1 MPKKSVFPHLPLMA
15 ACFCVCGCLLLSFP
29 AEAVDPNIW
38 YVTQNGGT
46 ETKDGTSW
54 ATAWGEE
61 EFPAAILNADA
72 GDEIWVAE
80 GIYRPI
86 VPVDATA
93 ITGGERGATFQLRT
107 GVALYGGFRGTED
120 NWNDR
125 DWENNV
131 TVLTGDLGE
140 DDTTDAHGAVVS
152 ADNISGDNS
161 YTVVTGS
168 NTDNSAVLDGFTV
181 CGGSRGTL
189 YEGFCHGGGMFNHGG
204 SPSIINCTFSGNA
217 AAAYGGGMYNRDS
230 GSPTVTNCT
239 FSGNAASY
247 GGGLSNRNASSPAI
261 TNCIFSRNAASYDG
275 GGMDNWET
283 SSPTVTNCTFS
294 ENAAENDGGGMSNR
308 KTSKPTV
315 INCTFAGNAAATRGG
330 GICNWNDSNPTITAC
345 TFAENAAADGGGT
358 CNYTYSSPAVTD
370 CTFSGNAAAMAGGGM
385 FNSNTSS
392 PTVTNCTFAGNSA
405 VSHGG
410 GMDNSLYSSPKVTN
424 CTFAGNSAN
433 NEGGGMCNFNE
444 SNPTVTNCIFWGDTQ
459 EEIDGSAT
467 VTYSIVQ
474 GGSVYT
480 GEGNGN
486 GNPLLEP
493 LHYNGGATR
502 TCTIPANSPARNN
515 GSWDANLW
523 ENISLDQRGV
533 SRDIISPDM
542 GAYECSPDLKILSV
556 NQEGSG
562 TVTCNPEGT
571 PFGSWGNQWC
581 YGTDGAGGGLFSSMA
596 NRTDGATSVIFTE
609 SPDFPWTFTEWSG
622 DISGTGNTATV
633 TMGGNRWVLAVF
645 TRQCGI
651 AASADTGG
659 TIAPAGNVTVLSGN
673 DQTFA
678 VTPNS
683 GHEVKDVMVD
693 GSSVGAKTTYTF
705 TNVTEDHTIAASFA
719 VKPTSAPEPTS
730 GPDPTAVPTP
740 VAEPTTT
747 PTIIPTS
754 APEPTSTPTTT
765 PFPTPN
771 PDIPLPEITLTL
783 TLVGG
788 GEIIEGPIEIT
799 LTEELLNA
807 LLLGNWI
814 SQEDFRDLLSG
825 GYNSEILSLFSLAA
839 KLDDG
844 VTALTLVLEITVVT
858 GLPEGYTYRIYLLGR
873 TYDESGNPTGF
884 TILADGPEDGAVLL
898 RKRGNS
904 ETWKVEITD
913 GGNADANLEE
923 GYVTAEIGGIVV
935 VTPETSETPTPSASG
950 NKGGG
955 GCSFGVIPGISLF
968 MLPLLL
974 LLRR

>member
-1 MPKKSVFPHLPLMA
+1 MPKKSVLSPLPLMA

-61 EFPAAILNADA
+61 EFSAAIQSADA

-86 VPVDATA
+86 VPVDVAA
-93 ITGGERGATFQLRT
+93 ITGGEKGATFQLRT
-107 GVALYGGFRGTED
+107 GVAIYGGFRGTED
-120 NWNDR
+120 NWDDR

-131 TVLTGDLGE
+131 TVLTGDLGW
-140 DDTTDAHGAVVS
+140 DDVTDAHGAVVS
-152 ADNISGDNS
+152 AGNISGNNS

-168 NTDNSAVLDGFTV
+168 GTTASAVLDGFTV
-181 CGGSRGTL
+181 CGGNRGTL

-230 GSPTVTNCT
+230 GSPTVTNCI
-239 FSGNAASY
+239 FARNSASH
-247 GGGLSNRNASSPAI
+247 
-261 TNCIFSRNAASYDG
+261 DG

-283 SSPTVTNCTFS
+283 SSPTVTNSTFA
-294 ENAAENDGGGMSNR
+294 ENAADNDGGGISNR
-308 KTSKPTV
+308 DTSSPT
-315 INCTFAGNAAATRGG
+315 ITNCTFARNTAASRGG
-330 GICNWNDSNPTITAC
+330 GTCNWNDSNPTITAC
-345 TFAENAAADGGGT
+345 TFSENATYDGGGM
-358 CNYTYSSPAVTD
+358 CNYTYSSPAVIN
-370 CTFSGNAAAMAGGGM
+370 CTFAGNTATIAGGGM
-385 FNSNTSS
+385 CNSNASS
-392 PTVTNCTFAGNSA
+392 PTVTNCTFAGNAA
-405 VSHGG
+405 VFHGG
-410 GMDNSLYSSPKVTN
+410 GMDNSLYSSPKVAN
-424 CTFAGNSAN
+424 CTFSGNSSN

-502 TCTIPANSPARNN
+502 TCAIPANSPARNN

-581 YGTDGAGGGLFSSMA
+581 YGTGCPSGGPLSLA
-596 NRTDGATSVIFTE
+596 TNRTDGSTSVILTE

-622 DISGTGNTATV
+622 DTSGTENTATV
-633 TMGGNRWVLAVF
+633 TMDENRWVLAVF
-645 TRQCGI
+645 ARQCGI

-659 TIAPAGNVTVLSGN
+659 TIAPSGNVTVLSGN

-678 VTPNS
+678 VTPHS
-683 GHEVKDVMVD
+683 GYSIKDVKVD
-693 GSSVGAKTTYTF
+693 GSSIGAKTTYTF

-730 GPDPTAVPTP
+730 VPEPTSSPDPTATPTP
-740 VAEPTTT
+740 TADPTVT
-747 PTIIPTS
+747 
-754 APEPTSTPTTT
+754 PTSTPTTI
-765 PFPTPN
+765 PFPTPD

-788 GEIIEGPIEIT
+788 GKIIKGPIEIT

-814 SQEDFRDLLSG
+814 SQEDFRDLLAG

-844 VTALTLVLEITVVT
+844 ATALTLVLEITVVT